1 MKNNYIKKNDEV
13 IVISGNEKGKKGK
26 VLSVDHENGRVI
38 VEGVNMATKHKK
50 PRRQGE
56 AGGIVDAEGAIYADK
71 VAVVCPKCGKACRVG
86 HKKVADKNGKVKTVR
101 IAAGKKHEA
110 CGNPEL

>member
-1 MKNNYIKKNDEV
+1 MKFNHIKKDDQV

-38 VEGVNMATKHKK
+38 VEGLNMATMHKK

-56 AGGIVDAEGAIYADK
+56 TGGIIQQEAALNMSNVMHICK
-71 VAVVCPKCGKACRVG
+71 KCGKPTRIGYTVLKDGSKVRVC
-86 HKKVADKNGKVKTVR
+86 KKCNENFDD
-101 IAAGKKHEA
+101 
-110 CGNPEL
+110 

>member
-1 MKNNYIKKNDEV
+1 MKNNQIKVNDQV

-38 VEGVNMATKHKK
+38 VEGVNMAIKHKK

-56 AGGIVDAEGAIYADK
+56 AGGIIHQEAALNMSNVMHICK
-71 VAVVCPKCGKACRVG
+71 KCGQPTRIGYTVLKDG
-86 HKKVADKNGKVKTVR
+86 GKVRVC
-101 IAAGKKHEA
+101 KKCNE
-110 CGNPEL
+110 NFDD

>member
-1 MKNNYIKKNDEV
+1 MKFNNIKKNDEV

-56 AGGIVDAEGAIYADK
+56 TGGIIQQEAALNMSNVM
-71 VAVVCPKCGKACRVG
+71 VVCKKCGKPVRVG
-86 HKKVADKNGKVKTVR
+86 YTVDKDGNKTRVCKKCNKN
-101 IAAGKKHEA
+101 ID
-110 CGNPEL
+110 

>member
-1 MKNNYIKKNDEV
+1 MKFNHIKKNDQV

-56 AGGIVDAEGAIYADK
+56 TGGIILQEAALDMSNVM
-71 VAVVCPKCGKACRVG
+71 VVCKKCGKPARVG
-86 HKKVADKNGKVKTVR
+86 YTVDKDGNKTRVCKKCNKN
-101 IAAGKKHEA
+101 ID
-110 CGNPEL
+110 

>member
-1 MKNNYIKKNDEV
+1 MKNNQIKVNDQV

-38 VEGVNMATKHKK
+38 VEGINMATKHKK

-56 AGGIVDAEGAIYADK
+56 AGGIIHQEAALDMSNVMHICK
-71 VAVVCPKCGKACRVG
+71 KCGQPTRIGYTVLKDG
-86 HKKVADKNGKVKTVR
+86 GKVRVC
-101 IAAGKKHEA
+101 KKCNE
-110 CGNPEL
+110 NFDD

>member
-1 MKNNYIKKNDEV
+1 MKFNHIKKNDQV

-26 VLSVDHENGRVI
+26 VLSVDHEKGRVL

-56 AGGIVDAEGAIYADK
+56 TGGIIQQEAALDMSNVMHICK
-71 VAVVCPKCGKACRVG
+71 KCGKPTRIGYTVLKDGSKVRVC
-86 HKKVADKNGKVKTVR
+86 KKCNENFDD
-101 IAAGKKHEA
+101 
-110 CGNPEL
+110 